1 MATLR
6 NLVLGLYELQQ
17 DRDKTKAAHFAGW
30 RRTLSNAQIIQ
41 LITRKI

>member
-6 NLVLGLYELQQ
+6 NLVLGLYELQKH
-17 DRDKTKAAHFAGW
+17 RDKTKENHFAGW
-30 RRTLSNAQIIQ
+30 HRTLSNAQIIQ

>member
-6 NLVLGLYELQQ
+6 NLVLGLYELQKE
-17 DRDKTKAAHFAGW
+17 RDKTKESYFAGW
-30 RRTLSNAQIIQ
+30 RRTLSNAQIIR